1 MGLWSI
7 FKSSCVDIVDST
19 FIPPK
24 SVGRFVI
31 CYVACAA
38 VSTCSAA
45 AASASCCAASVAT
58 VAAGTAAA
66 AAATVATAV
75 AAAAAMLW
83 QAS

>member
-1 MGLWSI
+1 MKIWSE

-19 FIPPK
+19 FTPPK

-58 VAAGTAAA
+58 VATGTA
-66 AAATVATAV
+66 AAATVAAAV

>member
-7 FKSSCVDIVDST
+7 FKSSCVDIDDST
-19 FIPPK
+19 FTPPK

-58 VAAGTAAA
+58 VAAGTAV
-66 AAATVATAV
+66 AAATVAAAV